1 MHIPDGFLSTPVW
14 AALDVASLPAIGFI
28 ARRAESGLKESA
40 APLLGVMGAFVFA
53 AQMINFPVGVGTSG
67 HLVGSALLTFTV
79 GPAAAVVVMTAI
91 LAVQAL
97 MFQDGGLLALGAN
110 VFNMAVAGVAAAYLP
125 YRYLAGGSGSSR
137 TLGVFLGGFASVV
150 AASSLALAELR
161 VSGVPMPMA
170 VVGISAALFVVSALI
185 EGAITV
191 VVVRAIGRMNPEW
204 VRKPQAESR
213 SRAFIGLAAILL
225 GAVGALFASE
235 LPDGLEKLA
244 QKLGIESRSINV
256 LASPMADYEWKWFTA
271 GWAQKM
277 AAALAGLLLTYILL
291 KLLSRVFAR
300 GREH

>member
-14 AALDVASLPAIGFI
+14 AALDVASLPAIGII
-28 ARRAESGLKESA
+28 ARRAEAGLKENA
-40 APLLGVMGAFVFA
+40 APLLGVIGAFVFA

-97 MFQDGGLLALGAN
+97 VFQDGGLLALGAN
-110 VFNMAVAGVAAAYLP
+110 VFNMAVAGVAGAYLP
-125 YRYLAGGSGSSR
+125 YRYLGSGTWR
-137 TLGVFLGGFASVV
+137 TLGIFLGGFASVV
-150 AASSLALAELR
+150 VASCLAIAELR
-161 VSGVPMPMA
+161 ISGVPMPLS
-170 VVGISAALFVVSALI
+170 VVGISAALFVVSAAI

-204 VRKPQAESR
+204 IRKPQTESR
-213 SRAFIGLAAILL
+213 SRALIGLAAVLL

-235 LPDGLEKLA
+235 LPDGLERLA
-244 QKLGIESRSINV
+244 QKLGIESRTINV
-256 LASPMADYEWKWFTA
+256 LPSPLADYEWKWFTA

-277 AAALAGLLLTYILL
+277 GAALAGLLLTYLL
-291 KLLSRVFAR
+291 LRLLSRFISR
-300 GREH
+300 GQER